1 MGRQLEQRRR
11 AEEQN
16 VQRNIQLQGR
26 LQLSQQLARHMSLEE
41 RLGIVVNGVS
51 ATLPAAQAASL
62 WLYDLTGKQ
71 LQPRAWSGYDGD
83 PLLVDRFSSLA
94 NLARDVCESG
104 E

>member
-1 MGRQLEQRRR
+1 
-11 AEEQN
+11 

-71 LQPRAWSGYDGD
+71 LQEWRGRYDGT
-83 PLLVDRFSSLA
+83 RGWAKLA
-94 NLARDVCESG
+94 SRGCHTLHNRGADGSGHEPPGRDFCR
-104 E
+104 